1 MWNQHLMNR
10 LQNVVFLL
18 VMCGGLFVAPV
29 AVSAETLEPA
39 NAAQNERFYA
49 VLLSYQ
55 MNRLQNVVFLLVMCG
70 GLFVA
75 PVAVSAETLEPANA
89 AQNER
94 FYAVL
99 LSY

>member
-55 MNRLQNVVFLLVMCG
+55 SADNSIAMSHTFAAFYRTAG
-70 GLFVA
+70 VA
-75 PVAVSAETLEPANA
+75 PHQRVVETRTISWLPVSWI
-89 AQNER
+89 
-94 FYAVL
+94 V
-99 LSY
+99 SV